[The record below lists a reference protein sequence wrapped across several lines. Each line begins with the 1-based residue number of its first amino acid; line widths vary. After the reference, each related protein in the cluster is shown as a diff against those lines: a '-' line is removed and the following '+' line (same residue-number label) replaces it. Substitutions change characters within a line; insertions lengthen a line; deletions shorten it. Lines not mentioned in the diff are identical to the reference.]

1 MKFAIVDIETTGGYA
16 SGNGITE
23 ISIHIHDGHV
33 VTESWET
40 LINPEQF
47 IPSHIEALTGISNEM
62 VSTAPTFDAV
72 AGHIY
77 DLLHDKVFIAHNVN
91 FDYSFIRHHL
101 SLCGHTL
108 NSKKLCTVRLSR
120 KLFPGQPSYSLG
132 KLCSALKIDLCNRH
146 RAGGDA
152 AATAILFGMLLK
164 ADVDDTIALSLK
176 TSSREQVLPPHLS
189 KTYIDR
195 LPQNPG
201 VYYFKD
207 EKGKVI
213 YIGKAKN
220 IRKRVNSHFTGNTP
234 SKQRQDFL
242 KKIHNIDYEICGT
255 ELMAF
260 ILEAS
265 EIKRLWPENNRA
277 LKRFEQK
284 YSLYQF
290 EDQNGYT
297 RLGIDKY
304 KKQCPAIYSFN
315 SLLEGHNLL
324 RRLIKDHFLC
334 EKLCFIQTN
343 RKACIAHPDGGC
355 YGACIG
361 EEAAA
366 TYNERVEQAIEDLKA
381 MLPSFA
387 MIDQGRTEDEQSC
400 LWVEKGRFIGMGYVS
415 NHTDVKDME
424 LLRSVLTPFPSNDYI
439 LNLILSHATS
449 NPQKMLPINFQAH
462 HQ

>member
-23 ISIHIHDGHV
+23 ISIHIHDGNG

-47 IPSHIEALTGISNEM
+47 IPSHIEALTGINNEM
-62 VSTAPTFDAV
+62 VSSAPTFDAV
-72 AGHIY
+72 AARIY

-91 FDYSFIRHHL
+91 FDYSFVRHHL
-101 SLCGHTL
+101 SLCGYTL
-108 NSKKLCTVRLSR
+108 NAKKLCTVRLSR
-120 KLFPGQPSYSLG
+120 KLFPGFPSYSLG
-132 KLCSALKIDLCNRH
+132 KLCRSLEIDLSNRH

-164 ADVDDTIALSLK
+164 ADVEGIITLSLK
-176 TSSREQVLPPHLS
+176 KSSGEQVLPPHLS
-189 KTYIDR
+189 KAHIDR
-195 LPQNPG
+195 LPNNPG

-220 IRKRVNSHFTGNTP
+220 LRKRVNSHFTGNNP

-260 ILEAS
+260 ILEAT

-284 YSLYQF
+284 YSLYKF
-290 EDQNGYT
+290 EDQNGYV

-324 RRLIKDHFLC
+324 RHLIKDHLLC
-334 EKLCFIQTN
+334 EKLCFIQKN
-343 RKACIAHPDGGC
+343 RDACTAHPDGGC

-361 EEAAA
+361 AEPAT
-366 TYNERVEQAIEDLKA
+366 TYNGRVERAIEELKL

-387 MIDQGRTEDEQSC
+387 IIDQGRTEDEQSC
-400 LWVEKGRFIGMGYVS
+400 LWVEKGRFVGMGYVS
-415 NHTDVKDME
+415 LDSDVKNME
-424 LLRSVLTPFPSNDYI
+424 LLKSVLRPFPSNDYI

-449 NPQKMLPINFQAH
+449 NPEKMLSINL
-462 HQ
+462 